1 MEKNE
6 VLQLSNELTYRHYL
20 MDRGKIKD
28 IFRKVSIPEY
38 IALQAIVEENNCSA
52 IYFGKTYLKDLAERL
67 QISIRQTSKMMGV
80 LKDRGLIEWS
90 HDGKGSEGTYV
101 LITENGKRLVTEQ
114 ESILKSYY
122 EKVIQKYGKDN
133 FLQLLQMMKQLE
145 TVMSEEMEAVQ
156 DYGRVDELD

>member
-38 IALQAIVEENNCSA
+38 IALQAIVEESNRSS

-67 QISIRQTSKMMGV
+67 C
-80 LKDRGLIEWS
+80 
-90 HDGKGSEGTYV
+90 
-101 LITENGKRLVTEQ
+101 
-114 ESILKSYY
+114 
-122 EKVIQKYGKDN
+122 
-133 FLQLLQMMKQLE
+133 
-145 TVMSEEMEAVQ
+145 
-156 DYGRVDELD
+156 